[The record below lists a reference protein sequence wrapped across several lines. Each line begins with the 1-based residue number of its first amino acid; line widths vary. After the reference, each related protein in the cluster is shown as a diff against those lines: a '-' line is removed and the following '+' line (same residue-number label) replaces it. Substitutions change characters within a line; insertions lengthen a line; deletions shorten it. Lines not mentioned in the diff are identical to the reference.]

1 VSVLSPTFYLYGEA
15 PKAAAPDFLHLEPL
29 DHRSRPAE
37 WHIGAHRH
45 DDLHHVFMLLGGA
58 GEMRA
63 EGGVCRALAPCLVL
77 VPAREVHSFS
87 FIPDTAGSVLTI
99 SDVFLEGLCRTDGE
113 LRAVFGSA
121 RVLATGQETPAMVG
135 YFDRLGRELAW
146 HAPGHAVAV
155 KASLLQI
162 LVTALRLECQVAAPA
177 SLESNDGRLVARL
190 REQIEA
196 RFRLHEPIGA
206 YAASLGVSVSRLRLA
221 CRTQGCGAPLDLL
234 NARRMLEAKRALL
247 YGAASVGE
255 IAHALGYED
264 VSYFVRLF
272 RQMEGVSPSRFRKK
286 SKEFLLF

>member
-1 VSVLSPTFYLYGEA
+1 MSSPVFYLYGEA

-29 DHRSRPAE
+29 DYRSRPAE

-45 DDLHHVFMLLGGA
+45 ADLHQLFLLLSGA
-58 GEMRA
+58 GEMRTQA
-63 EGGVCRALAPCLVL
+63 GASRALAPCLLL
-77 VPAREVHSFS
+77 VPAREVHAFS

-99 SDVFLEGLCRTDGE
+99 SGVFLDRLCQTDAE

-121 RVLATGQETPAMVG
+121 RVLSTGPETPAIVG
-135 YFDRLGRELAW
+135 YFDRLSRELAW

-155 KASLLQI
+155 KASLLHI
-162 LVTALRLECQVAAPA
+162 LVTALRLECQETAPA
-177 SLESNDGRLVARL
+177 GLDSSDGRLVARL

-221 CRTQGCGAPLDLL
+221 CRNQGCGAPLDVL

-247 YGAASVGE
+247 YGVSSVGE
-255 IAHALGYED
+255 IAYALGYED
-264 VSYFVRLF
+264 VSYFVRIF
-272 RQMEGVSPSRFRKK
+272 RQMEGLSPRKFRQK
-286 SKEFLLF
+286 SKEGLLL